1 MAMLD
6 KNKNKNK
13 KRNTKQKPKNLLS
26 STLLAAA
33 QWQVCSSKL
42 LFQTCPAARRPEQY
56 LQIPSPAHPSRLP
69 ISKKT
74 SPNQKHMRFLLPY
87 LTRRLMPVCSNFQI
101 RLKPTTDR
109 RLLTRSQL
117 FDFAVVKPLLLFFS
131 FIFRTSHLPTISL
144 LLYLLFL
151 ERVTCK
157 FFYCMQVFFFSSCY
171 QSFLISIFTI
181 FRKVHLQV
189 FYYMQAFYS
198 YQFFSQLF
206 SYICTAVHFPVM
218 IPSHRIS
225 ISCCFNFNDL

>member
-6 KNKNKNK
+6 KNKNK

-56 LQIPSPAHPSRLP
+56 LQIPSPAHPSSLP

-74 SPNQKHMRFLLPY
+74 SPNQKHMCFLLPFLTRRLMPVCSNFQIRLKQTTNRRLLLPY

-117 FDFAVVKPLLLFFS
+117 FDFAVVKPLVLFFI

-157 FFYCMQVFFFSSCY
+157 FFYCMQVFF
-171 QSFLISIFTI
+171 SFLLS
-181 FRKVHLQV
+181 
-189 FYYMQAFYS
+189 AFPY
-198 YQFFSQLF
+198 
-206 SYICTAVHFPVM
+206 
-218 IPSHRIS
+218 
-225 ISCCFNFNDL
+225 